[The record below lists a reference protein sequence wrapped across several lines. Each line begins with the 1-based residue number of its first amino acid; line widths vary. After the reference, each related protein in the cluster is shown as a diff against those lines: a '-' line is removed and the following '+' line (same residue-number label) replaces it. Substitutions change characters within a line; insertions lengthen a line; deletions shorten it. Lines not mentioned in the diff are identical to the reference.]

1 VSTGARKP
9 NRVRVQHILDE
20 STDTPFTPDGAAELE
35 QRLDLFLTDLAAE
48 ARRIAK
54 RHHADVVSP
63 AHVRQ
68 AAEHLVT
75 HKRRRLYALAGTMGG
90 VVMGAAVSGI
100 LDAAHATTPEPAQL
114 LATAGA
120 GMAGAF
126 ALALQFA
133 GE

>member
-1 VSTGARKP
+1 M
-9 NRVRVQHILDE
+9 RVQNILDGSAE
-20 STDTPFTPDGAAELE
+20 TPFSADGAAELE

-48 ARRIAK
+48 SRRIAR
-54 RHHADVVSP
+54 RHNADAVSP
-63 AHVRQ
+63 EYVRQ
-68 AAEHLVT
+68 AAQHLVT
-75 HKRRRLYALAGTMGG
+75 RKRRRLYALAGTMGG

-100 LDAAHATTPEPAQL
+100 LDAAQSTTPEPAHL

-126 ALALQFA
+126 AIALQFA